1 MTDMIE
7 RVARAIAP
15 KAWSASEDSTPQK
28 YRRKASLAH
37 ARAAITAMRET
48 EETAWRPIETIPMG
62 QRVLLAYANGEFT
75 IGNRMEP
82 PSLGLVAT
90 DGGFEPLADFSHWRP
105 LPAPPV
111 ALREPGEQKEA

>member
-37 ARAAITAMRET
+37 ARAAITAMREPSD
-48 EETAWRPIETIPMG
+48 EMM
-62 QRVLLAYANGEFT
+62 
-75 IGNRMEP
+75 MEGRIA
-82 PSLGLVAT
+82 S
-90 DGGFEPLADFSHWRP
+90 GFVSAAGCLIIWQAAID
-105 LPAPPV
+105 A
-111 ALREPGEQKEA
+111 AMREPEQENAK